1 MARRAMLALSDWGVC
16 FALQMVLCAIQSTSL
31 EACGQAAR
39 WLAFLFSDVLR
50 IRRQTVEANLKIAFP
65 EMGPAERQRLRR
77 RMWEHLVLMVCE
89 IAHAPRK
96 LHETNWRKHIAI
108 EGRREI
114 VTYLLDRRPTVIVSG
129 HFGNFEVG
137 GYLIGLLGFPT
148 YSIARTL
155 DNRQLEQMIKDFRE
169 RKGQF
174 IVPKDGSGTL
184 VAQILERGDKVALLA
199 DHHAGPKGCWVDFLG
214 QPTSCHK
221 AVALFTLSSGA
232 PMLSISNAR
241 GDRPMS
247 FRVRLEGLADPV
259 DLANELASVPSLTRW
274 YNQALENAI
283 RRSPDQYWWLHRR
296 WRGEPP
302 RRRSAENRSS
312 ATPPATPPAPVATE
326 RPGI

>member
-16 FALQMVLCAIQSTSL
+16 FALRVVLCAIQSTSL
-31 EACGQAAR
+31 TTCGMAAR
-39 WLAFLFSDVLR
+39 WLAFLLSDVLR
-50 IRRQTVEANLKIAFP
+50 VRVQTVEANLKIAFP
-65 EMGPAERQRLRR
+65 DLGPVERRRLRR

-96 LHETNWRKHIAI
+96 LHETNWRKHIVI

-155 DNRQLEQMIKDFRE
+155 DNRQLEQMVKDFRE
-169 RKGQF
+169 RKGQY

-184 VAQILERGDKVALLA
+184 VAQFLERGDKVALLA

-221 AVALFTLSSGA
+221 AVALFTLGSGA

-241 GDRPMS
+241 GHRPMS
-247 FRVRLEGLADPV
+247 FRVRLEGLADPR
-259 DLANELASVPSLTRW
+259 DLPNELASVPALTRW

-302 RRRSAENRSS
+302 RRRPAEKR
-312 ATPPATPPAPVATE
+312 PPASPPAPVAME
-326 RPGI
+326 RPAA

>member
-16 FALQMVLCAIQSTSL
+16 FALRVVLCAIQSTSL
-31 EACGQAAR
+31 TTCGIAAR
-39 WLAFLFSDVLR
+39 WLAFLLSDVLR
-50 IRRQTVEANLKIAFP
+50 VRVQTVEANLKIAFP
-65 EMGPAERQRLRR
+65 DLGPVERRRLRR

-96 LHETNWRKHIAI
+96 LHETNWRKHIVI

-155 DNRQLEQMIKDFRE
+155 DNRQLEQMVKDFRE
-169 RKGQF
+169 RKGQY

-184 VAQILERGDKVALLA
+184 VAQFLERGDKVALLA

-221 AVALFTLSSGA
+221 AVALFTLGSGA

-241 GDRPMS
+241 GHRPMS
-247 FRVRLEGLADPV
+247 FRVRLEGLADPR
-259 DLANELASVPSLTRW
+259 DLPNELASVPALTRW

-302 RRRSAENRSS
+302 RRRPAEKR
-312 ATPPATPPAPVATE
+312 PPASPPAPVAME
-326 RPGI
+326 RPAA

>member
-1 MARRAMLALSDWGVC
+1 MARQAMLALRDWSVC
-16 FALQMVLCAIQSTSL
+16 FVLRFILCVIQAASL
-31 EACGQAAR
+31 ETCGVAAS
-39 WLAFLFSDVLR
+39 WLAVLLSDVLR
-50 IRRQTVEANLKIAFP
+50 VRRQTVEANLKIAFP
-65 EMGPAERQRLRR
+65 DMGPAERRRLRR

-96 LHETNWRKHIAI
+96 LHETNWRKHIVI

-114 VTYLLDRRPTVIVSG
+114 VTYLLDHRPTVIVSG

-155 DNRQLEQMIKDFRE
+155 DNRQLERMVKDFRE
-169 RKGQF
+169 RKGQY
-174 IVPKDGSGTL
+174 IVPKDGSGNL
-184 VAQILERGDKVALLA
+184 VAQFLERGDKVALLA

-221 AVALFTLSSGA
+221 AVALFTLGSGA

-241 GDRPMS
+241 GDRPLN
-247 FRVRLEGLADPV
+247 FRVKLEGLADPV
-259 DLANELASVPSLTRW
+259 DLPEGLASVPTLTRW
-274 YNQALENAI
+274 YNEALENAI
-283 RRSPDQYWWLHRR
+283 RRCPHQYWWLHRR

-302 RRRSAENRSS
+302 RRRSADNRPS
-312 ATPPATPPAPVATE
+312 ANTPAPVAID
-326 RPGI
+326 RPAA